1 MWFRKKRIYADAAAA
16 TPISSRA
23 KAKLIRLLDVYGN
36 AGALHR
42 EGVEAK
48 NELENAREVVAKAI
62 GAHADEIVFT
72 GSGTEGNNLAIQ
84 GILRSHL
91 REGKRIHAITSV
103 IEHSSV
109 LEPLRALTREGLQ
122 LTELHVDSEGLISV
136 KELAEAVTDE
146 TVFISIQYIN
156 SEIGTIEPLREIAKE
171 IRQTKKKRFQRFDLA
186 QNEQGRTLLSGLAQT
201 ESSPLPLYFHTDAS
215 QAPLWLDIK
224 VDRLGVDLLTLD
236 AQKIMGPKGVGALYV
251 KRNVSIQPLLLG
263 SKQERGLR
271 GSTENVPL
279 IGSFAVALA
288 DTSKERDERV
298 AQVTAVRN
306 FLWEE
311 IQKFVPDTK
320 LNGPVFE
327 NRAANNLNVA
337 IPGLDRE
344 MAVLGLDAE
353 GIAITTRS
361 ACNVADSELSYVI
374 TALSGEEWQAKGAV
388 RITLLPEATKADA
401 RAIATALQK
410 IAKRYKIIV

>member
-16 TPISSRA
+16 TPISARA
-23 KAKLIRLLDVYGN
+23 KNELVRLLDVYGN
-36 AGALHR
+36 AGALHK
-42 EGVEAK
+42 EGVAAK
-48 NELENAREVVAKAI
+48 DELEHARETVAQAI

-84 GILRSHL
+84 GILRSFL
-91 REGKRIHAITSV
+91 REGERVHAITSV

-109 LEPLRALTREGLQ
+109 LEPLRALTDEGLQ
-122 LTELHVDSEGLISV
+122 LTELPVDSEGLVSA
-136 KELAEAVTDE
+136 KALAEAMTDE
-146 TVFISIQYIN
+146 TVFVSVQYIN

-171 IRQTKKKRFQRFDLA
+171 MRRLRALRHAYD
-186 QNEQGRTLLSGLAQT
+186 G
-201 ESSPLPLYFHTDAS
+201 LPLYFHTDAS

-236 AQKIMGPKGVGALYV
+236 GQKVMGPKGVGALYI
-251 KRNVSIQPLLLG
+251 RRGVSIEPLLLG

-288 DTSKERDERV
+288 DTNVERDPRV
-298 AQVTAVRN
+298 VRITETRDY
-306 FLWEE
+306 LWQE
-311 IQKFVPDTK
+311 IQKLIPDAK
-320 LNGPVFE
+320 LNGPVFDR
-327 NRAANNLNVA
+327 RAPNNLNIA

-344 MAVLGLDAE
+344 MTVLGLDAE

-361 ACNVADSELSYVI
+361 ACNVADSEPSYVI
-374 TALSGEEWQAKGAV
+374 TALGGQEWQAKSAV
-388 RITLLPEATKADA
+388 RITLLPDATKADA
-401 RAIATALQK
+401 RAIAAALQK
-410 IAKRYKIIV
+410 IAKRYKITV